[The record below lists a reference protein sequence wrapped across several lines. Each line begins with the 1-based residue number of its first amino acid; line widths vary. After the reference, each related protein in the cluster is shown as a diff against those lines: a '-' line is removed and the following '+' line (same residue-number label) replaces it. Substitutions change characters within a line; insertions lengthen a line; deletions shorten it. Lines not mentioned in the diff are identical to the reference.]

1 MRFPD
6 RTVLHWGLLSAV
18 VGTAL
23 SFATNLASNLVTAL
37 STPAQIA
44 VWTTVTALTGVAGAL
59 AAKNWPRTGS
69 SLDEVAERLRNAV
82 GLRWEN
88 DPIWRSVQEAG
99 RLPTAWRPAGS
110 GWFEANASLDAATGK
125 ATTAPGEAL
134 AGLWVPGEAGSKLV
148 VLGDGGSGKT
158 ELLVET
164 LRFLL
169 TNGRPGDPVPVL
181 VPLASW
187 DPRQRLRPWLVDWI
201 RANYRFLA
209 RASPEHP
216 GRNLAEA
223 VLAEGR
229 LALMLDGFDEIAPE
243 FRTEA
248 LRQINELPGCTRT
261 LLSSRPAEYRAAVD
275 TRARANP
282 MRGARGIVLLP
293 QPLPAVT
300 RYLACRSDEPGRWSR
315 LLTESPVLART
326 VRTPLMVMLVNS
338 MYNHDGRAAP
348 DPDELRRFGTR
359 AELEEFLLAGFLP
372 ARYPAVVGTAW
383 TATEAGHWLSNL
395 ARMAG
400 GRADLRWWELDGR
413 ASAWSRPA
421 VADAVMSIAVLVWTA
436 LSAGLLNG
444 WLSLDPRYGF
454 TDGVRISGAALV
466 CYLAMRILTTTYGAA
481 VMGAVGAYVAG
492 TLSGSYDLGVGVGLI
507 TGFSWRPLPLKRSG
521 PRSAVL
527 VTLLV
532 VAVPVAI
539 RAASRLWSTL
549 FTPGLTRGFAAG
561 ALDGFVNRWDEDVN
575 GWLATGLVAG
585 IIVWTAVSAN
595 SSPKPLLPALAVGGS
610 VAGIDCW
617 ADGFRAGVTDA
628 WLLGPADG
636 LAAGFAVWYV
646 TFWAAQFRD
655 RPHSRGTARPV
666 LAGALLA
673 CLGTGLNFVSYR
685 AQTDISADLARAA
698 AEGLCLG
705 VLLWIALTDRR
716 APATRM
722 MRTPLTTWLRI
733 AAPAAGTAGAVA
745 VVHGLS
751 SGVARGI
758 ATGLGI
764 GTVVLFAL
772 CRRHRPGAEMPGP
785 AGAGVFALVV
795 VGIVAGFGYGLL
807 FGLAAGLGSR
817 VSRAIW
823 QRGQPSRGVVPS
835 WGGAVGGAAVGTV
848 TALAAAFNGMALP
861 WLVITGLTSAI
872 ALSLTFGIRMESGPE
887 DLVAS
892 PRTLFRRDRRAF
904 FTISAVV
911 ATALGFSLGSRTIAG
926 GGPWTAGVLA
936 AVTTTLTFGTTT
948 GLVIAAAT
956 TRYGVFAVTVAM
968 SAARGD
974 LPWRLMRFL
983 HDAHVNRGVLRS
995 NGESYQFRHERLRH
1009 RIARDHAATRAGG

>member
-1 MRFPD
+1 MRSPD
-6 RTVLHWGLLSAV
+6 RNVLRWGLLSAV

-37 STPAQIA
+37 STPAQIT
-44 VWTTVTALTGVAGAL
+44 VWITVTALTGLTGAL
-59 AAKNWPRTGS
+59 AARTWPRIGS
-69 SLDEVAERLRNAV
+69 NLDEVAEHLRHAV

-99 RLPTAWRPAGS
+99 RLPTSWRPADPR
-110 GWFEANASLDAATGK
+110 WFEAGISPGAATPT

-134 AGLWVPGEAGSKLV
+134 AGLWAPREPGSRLV
-148 VLGDGGSGKT
+148 VLGYGGSGKT
-158 ELLVET
+158 ELLVAT

-169 TNGRPGDPVPVL
+169 TSAGPGDPVPVL

-187 DPRQRLRPWLVDWI
+187 DPRQRLRPWLVDWL
-201 RANYRFLA
+201 RANFRFLA
-209 RASPEHP
+209 RTSSDHP

-223 VLAEGR
+223 LLAEGR
-229 LALMLDGFDEIAPE
+229 LALILDGFDEIAAE
-243 FRTEA
+243 FRAEA
-248 LRQINELPGCTRT
+248 LRQINELPGRTRT
-261 LLSSRPAEYRAAVD
+261 LLSSRPAEYRAAVGGR
-275 TRARANP
+275 TRVNP
-282 MRGARGIVLLP
+282 LTGARGILLRP
-293 QPLPAVT
+293 QAMPAVT
-300 RYLACRSDEPGRWSR
+300 GYLACRSGDPGRWPR
-315 LLTESPVLART
+315 LLAESPVLART
-326 VRTPLMVMLVNS
+326 LRTPLMVMLVNS
-338 MYNHDGRAAP
+338 IYNGEPGTAP
-348 DPDELRRFGTR
+348 DPDELHRFATR

-372 ARYPAVVGTAW
+372 ARYPAAAVDA
-383 TATEAGHWLSNL
+383 AHWLSNL

-400 GRADLRWWELDGR
+400 GRADLRWWELTGR
-413 ASAWSRPA
+413 ATATWRRPA
-421 VADAVMSIAVLVWTA
+421 VADVVTSIVVLVWTA
-436 LSAGLLNG
+436 LSAGLVNG
-444 WLSLDPRYGF
+444 WLSLDPRFGV

-466 CYLAMRILTTTYGAA
+466 CFLALRYLSTSYGAA
-481 VMGAVGAYVAG
+481 VMAAVGAYVAG
-492 TLSGSYDLGVGVGLI
+492 SLSGSYDLGVGAGLI

-521 PRSAVL
+521 PRPAML
-527 VTLLV
+527 VTALV

-539 RAASRLWSTL
+539 RGTSWCRPTL
-549 FTPGLTRGFAAG
+549 FTPELTRGFAAG
-561 ALDGFVNRWDEDVN
+561 ALDGFVLRWDEDLN

-585 IIVWTAVSAN
+585 IIVWTAGTAN
-595 SSPKPLLPALAVGGS
+595 RSRTPMRPLVPALAVGGS
-610 VAGIDCW
+610 VAAIDCW

-646 TFWAAQFRD
+646 VFWAAQFRI
-655 RPHSRGTARPV
+655 RPRRTARPV
-666 LAGALLA
+666 LAGTLLA
-673 CLGTGLNFVSYR
+673 VLGTALNAVSYR
-685 AQTDISADLARAA
+685 ARPDIPAGLARAA

-705 VLLWIALTDRR
+705 VLLWIALSDRR
-716 APATRM
+716 VATVRAT
-722 MRTPLTTWLRI
+722 RTPLTTWLRI
-733 AAPAAGTAGAVA
+733 AVPAVGIAVVVA
-745 VVHGLS
+745 VVHGWS
-751 SGVARGI
+751 SGAARGT

-772 CRRHRPGAEMPGP
+772 CRRYGSRARLPGDVS
-785 AGAGVFALVV
+785 AGVFVLVV

-848 TALAAAFNGMALP
+848 TALAAAFNGMPLP
-861 WLVITGLTSAI
+861 WLVLTGLTSAI
-872 ALSLTFGIRMESGPE
+872 ALSLTFGVRMESGPE

-904 FTISAVV
+904 VTISAVV
-911 ATALGFSLGSRTIAG
+911 ATALGLSLGSRTVAG
-926 GGPWTAGVLA
+926 GGAWTAGVLA
-936 AVTTTLTFGTTT
+936 TVTTTLTFGATT
-948 GLVIAAAT
+948 GLVIAAAS
-956 TRYGVFAVTVAM
+956 TRYGVFAVTVGV

-1009 RIARDHAATRAGG
+1009 RIARPHD